1 VDGALVDAGLLWLSR
16 FTCGVRWQLG
26 VQIPTGPPPPTP
38 WAFSSCSLSSLITV
52 ISYPCGCG
60 FLRLLPKLSKKIIKK
75 MITTYAHHI
84 DLFKHP
90 KERFASYLAMSTT
103 KFLKIIIIMIFLAYY
118 KRIHLLFCNLSA
130 AK

>member
-1 VDGALVDAGLLWLSR
+1 VAVGSSNPNW
-16 FTCGVRWQLG
+16 T
-26 VQIPTGPPPPTP
+26 PPPTP

-103 KFLKIIIIMIFLAYY
+103 KILKIIIIMIFLAYY